1 MGCTA
6 RVQTKYQR
14 VGVSGKTGESF
25 DQERDRRL
33 AVIDFE
39 TPHGRFRVRVAG
51 VAIHDEQVLLHT
63 MDGADYWILPGGRV
77 EFGETSG
84 EALQREMRE
93 ELGQDVEVGRLL
105 WIVESFLE
113 DGGQPVHGIGLYYA
127 MTHASSSALAQ
138 RLGAFE
144 VLDGATRL
152 SFAWHP
158 LNRLAALTV
167 LPPFLQQHLLAL
179 PDHPLHQLDV
189 RTKASLE
196 GRQGDGLSTS

>member
-1 MGCTA
+1 MGCTS
-6 RVQTKYQR
+6 RLQTKHQS
-14 VGVSGKTGESF
+14 VGVSGKTGEMF
-25 DQERDRRL
+25 DLERDRGL
-33 AVIDFE
+33 AVIDVE
-39 TPHGRFRVRVAG
+39 TPHGRFRLRVAG
-51 VAIHDEQVLLHT
+51 VAIHEDQVLLHT

-77 EFGETSG
+77 EFGETSV

-127 MTHASSSALAQ
+127 MTLTASSALVR
-138 RLGAFE
+138 RLDALE

-158 LNRLAALTV
+158 LDRLATLTV
-167 LPPFLQQHLLAL
+167 LPPFLQQHLLAP
-179 PDHPLHQLDV
+179 PDHPLHLLDV
-189 RTKASLE
+189 RTKAS
-196 GRQGDGLSTS
+196 RDCQQGNGLRTS